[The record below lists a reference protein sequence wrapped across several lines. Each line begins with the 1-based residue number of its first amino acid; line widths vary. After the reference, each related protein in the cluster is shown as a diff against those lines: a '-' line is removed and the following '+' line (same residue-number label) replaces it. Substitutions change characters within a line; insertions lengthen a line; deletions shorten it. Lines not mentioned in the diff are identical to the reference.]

1 MYVFFLLFLQKKEHG
16 ILDARPWHEQAVLT
30 SGHAVTT
37 TFSISFVLSIL
48 LLVNEPSEIVHAF
61 YPDFAMW

>member
-1 MYVFFLLFLQKKEHG
+1 MYVFLIFLQKKEHW

-30 SGHAVTT
+30 SGHPVTT
-37 TFSISFVLSIL
+37 IFSISFVLSIL
-48 LLVNEPSEIVHAF
+48 FLVNEPSSTLVHAF

>member
-1 MYVFFLLFLQKKEHG
+1 MCFFTLLAEKEHG

-48 LLVNEPSEIVHAF
+48 FLVNEPSSTLVHAF